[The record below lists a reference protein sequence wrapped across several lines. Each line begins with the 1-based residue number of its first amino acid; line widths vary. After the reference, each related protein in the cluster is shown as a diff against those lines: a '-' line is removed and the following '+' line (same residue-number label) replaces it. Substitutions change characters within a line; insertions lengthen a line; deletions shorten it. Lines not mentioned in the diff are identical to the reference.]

1 MMTPPA
7 SENSRAA
14 ALMTGSMAFFAVED
28 IFLKRAAEALPPGE
42 VLALTGGVGALVFW
56 LLAARQ
62 RQRVLSMDALRGA
75 ALVRSLAEAGAAMLY
90 IVALALAPLSLTA
103 ALLQAS
109 PLVVVA
115 GAALFLGET
124 VGWRRWASVVAG
136 FIGVLVILS
145 PWDADFDPTGL
156 LTVACV
162 FVLAVRDLATR
173 VMPERIGT
181 FQVAAWAYLGLVPS
195 GLLLMGIMGQG
206 FAWPTPMQWAG
217 LGGALVAGL
226 FGYYAVV
233 AAMRLGEVSVVAPF
247 RYTRLVFSV
256 ALAMI
261 FFAERPGLSTYVG
274 AAIVVGSGLYALA
287 RERIRRRKAAQMAES
302 RLFLETKDG

>member
-1 MMTPPA
+1 MTTAPA
-7 SENSRAA
+7 AENSRAA
-14 ALMTGSMAFFAVED
+14 ALMVGSMAFFAVED
-28 IFLKRAAEALPPGE
+28 LFLKRAAEALPPGE

-56 LLAARQ
+56 ALAAR
-62 RQRVLSMDALRGA
+62 RREKVLSMDALRGVPLIRTLSEA
-75 ALVRSLAEAGAAMLY
+75 AAAMLY
-90 IVALALAPLSLTA
+90 IVALALAPLSMTA

-124 VGWRRWASVVAG
+124 VGWRRWASVIVG

-156 LTVACV
+156 LTVGCV
-162 FVLAVRDLATR
+162 LVLAVRDLSTR
-173 VMPERIGT
+173 LMPARIGT
-181 FQVAAWAYLGLVPS
+181 FQVSAWAYLGLVPA
-195 GLLLMGIMGQG
+195 GILLMAIMGQG
-206 FAWPTPMQWAG
+206 FVWPSALQWAG

-247 RYTRLVFSV
+247 RYSRLVFSV

-261 FFAERPGLSTYVG
+261 FFGERPGLSTYIG
-274 AAIVVGSGLYALA
+274 AAIVVASGLYAFA
-287 RERIRRRKAAQMAES
+287 RERIRQKHLAAKSES
-302 RLFLETKDG
+302 RLSL